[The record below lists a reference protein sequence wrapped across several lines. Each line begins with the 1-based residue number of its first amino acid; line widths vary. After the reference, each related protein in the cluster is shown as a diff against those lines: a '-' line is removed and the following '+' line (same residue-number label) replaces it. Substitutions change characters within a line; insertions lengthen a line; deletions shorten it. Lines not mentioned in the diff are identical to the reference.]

1 MIQYEKTFQDSTS
14 YNKFFKGCVFV
25 QGDEKTS
32 TLSDARKNANVI
44 VQT

>member
-14 YNKFFKGCVFV
+14 YDRFFNGCNFV

-32 TLSDARKNANVI
+32 TLSDAQKNANVSF
-44 VQT
+44 QT